1 MTQNNETK
9 LHIKITV
16 EGGIVQ
22 DVEVFDNNNQPIQN
36 FDYEINDLDLP
47 EES

>member
-1 MTQNNETK
+1 MTKTEETK

-22 DVEVFDNNNQPIQN
+22 DVEVFDDNN
-36 FDYEINDLDLP
+36 
-47 EES
+47 